1 MTECNKLRLV
11 TFKDLLDSQELVN
24 ITLETEDGGQQ
35 KAHLEILAA
44 ISPYFRRMIGTSKN
58 NAWETISVPGTSKD
72 TLAEIVNYIYTGQ
85 VSLRE
90 ERVKP
95 LIDAAELLVVP
106 GVVKLC
112 KQFLASNISVS
123 NCIGRFNFAT
133 SYQYADLKGKALTFI
148 LANFEDVYKSNESF
162 IELQIDDLVSILSSD
177 LLNVN
182 DEETVYWA
190 MLKWVEADPNTRV
203 YHLSNALRCVRIGL
217 CSFKFF
223 EDHIWTNE
231 LISRN
236 EDCHGVLY
244 QASQL
249 FADLQNGDSPQIV
262 FDLHHPFLRP
272 RVPNEIIFVMG
283 GWSAGS
289 ATNLMETFDYKTQ
302 RWFLSLNS
310 DSVPRAY
317 HGMIWHQGKVYVIGG
332 FDGNQCFNSMRCF
345 DPVTHLWEEKGC
357 MYVQRCYVSVAAVG
371 EFVYALGGYDGH
383 RRNKS
388 CEKYDSVKNQ
398 WSFIANMHNIRSDAS
413 ADSLE
418 GKIYVVG
425 GFNGTQVLDSA
436 ECYNPRTNEW
446 TLIPNMNTPRSG
458 VKTVAFRGYLF
469 AIGGFNGSNRLATVE
484 RYDKVTKMWTFVAPM
499 LGPRSNFATAVI
511 NDLLYVIGGFNGLST
526 IASAELYEP
535 VTNSWNT
542 VTDLNLNRSALAACK
557 VSNISTAHEY
567 SFIGMY
573 TQVA

>member
-44 ISPYFRRMIGTSKN
+44 ISPYFRRLIGTFKN

-133 SYQYADLKGKALTFI
+133 SYQYADLKEKALTFI

-182 DEETVYWA
+182 DEGDRVLA

-203 YHLSNALRCVRIGL
+203 YHLSQRPALRQVGL

-262 FDLHHPFLRP
+262 FDLHHPFPATSRAQRDHLRDGRMER
-272 RVPNEIIFVMG
+272 RVCHQPHGDLRLQDATMVPLAQFRLRAQVSLPENSAHIHPPLPVCLPNL
-283 GWSAGS
+283 A
-289 ATNLMETFDYKTQ
+289 ANTK
-302 RWFLSLNS
+302 SLN
-310 DSVPRAY
+310 
-317 HGMIWHQGKVYVIGG
+317 
-332 FDGNQCFNSMRCF
+332 
-345 DPVTHLWEEKGC
+345 
-357 MYVQRCYVSVAAVG
+357 
-371 EFVYALGGYDGH
+371 LGVE
-383 RRNKS
+383 NLS
-388 CEKYDSVKNQ
+388 CSKFS
-398 WSFIANMHNIRSDAS
+398 
-413 ADSLE
+413 SLE
-418 GKIYVVG
+418 SNEGTIKFGDLFSRKVG
-425 GFNGTQVLDSA
+425 T
-436 ECYNPRTNEW
+436 
-446 TLIPNMNTPRSG
+446 
-458 VKTVAFRGYLF
+458 
-469 AIGGFNGSNRLATVE
+469 
-484 RYDKVTKMWTFVAPM
+484 
-499 LGPRSNFATAVI
+499 
-511 NDLLYVIGGFNGLST
+511 
-526 IASAELYEP
+526 
-535 VTNSWNT
+535 
-542 VTDLNLNRSALAACK
+542 
-557 VSNISTAHEY
+557 
-567 SFIGMY
+567 
-573 TQVA
+573 